1 MRVLAIATPLIAAL
15 SLAACEQPPAVEA
28 GPPTQEEPDAPASN
42 TLADVDLDGDVRVT
56 GTEPFW
62 GVDIAG
68 ETIVF
73 SGVDIPEQTGPRS
86 PAVVQGT
93 VATWTTTTDAGNEMT
108 ITVTATDCSDGMSDR
123 TYPLTAEVNIGAEVF
138 NGCAASTEWF
148 ETTGEDGEP
157 Q

>member
-1 MRVLAIATPLIAAL
+1 MRVLAIVTPLVAVL

-28 GPPTQEEPDAPASN
+28 GTPAQEEPDAPASN
-42 TLADVDLDGDVRVT
+42 TLADVDLDGNVRVT

-62 GVDIAG
+62 GIDIAG

-73 SGVDIPEQTGPRS
+73 SGVDLPEQTGPRS

-123 TYPLTAEVNIGAEVF
+123 TYPLTAQVNIGVEVF

-157 Q
+157 L